1 MCFVAGIVCF
11 VVGATLVTATY
22 DLPDIAR
29 SIGLIVFVA
38 WVILTLATAYLRW
51 RGGGVKDWLLWTAL
65 AIVFVPTV
73 MVGLLGR

>member
-29 SIGLIVFVA
+29 SIGQIVFAA
-38 WVILTLATAYLRW
+38 WPILTLATAYLRW
-51 RGGGVKDWLLWTAL
+51 RSGGVKDWLLWTAL
-65 AIVFVPTV
+65 TVVLVPAL
-73 MVGLLGR
+73 MVGLLAG